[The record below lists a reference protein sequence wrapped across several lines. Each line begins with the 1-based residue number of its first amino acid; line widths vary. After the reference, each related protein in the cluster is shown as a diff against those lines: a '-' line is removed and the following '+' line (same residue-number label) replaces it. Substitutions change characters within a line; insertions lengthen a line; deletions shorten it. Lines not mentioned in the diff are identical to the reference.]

1 MKKLIALITTAVLIT
16 GMLSSCSKKYHY
28 DTDKAISLATEYM
41 KDKYGKD
48 VKDVETYKKTHGS
61 DAYIGVKFKLD
72 ETDAETPDTNT
83 YEVRV
88 YVDGEGEENHYVK
101 CDNYMNTLFVPF
113 MVEEIGNVLE
123 KNGIKDYLVVVTRV
137 FQTESSDW
145 EYYSSDFS
153 IPSANS
159 SLNYYLQNNQIGSR
173 CYIILPDKEKLSIE
187 SSQSCIDFIS
197 NIIKPLF
204 DDDYMTLRLYICHD
218 EDFKFAKEH
227 DSDEYKSYIYYD
239 KFINKE

>member
-1 MKKLIALITTAVLIT
+1 MKRLIVLMSAAIIAASFTTSCQLMHHPYDEDNAQKL
-16 GMLSSCSKKYHY
+16 
-28 DTDKAISLATEYM
+28 AIEYM
-41 KDKYGKD
+41 KEKYDKEIEVTD
-48 VKDVETYKKTHGS
+48 TYCQKHGS
-61 DAYIGVKFKLD
+61 DKYVGVKFKLD
-72 ETDAETPDTNT
+72 ETDNESSDDST

-88 YVDGEGEENHYVK
+88 YGNKDTQYQYVK

-113 MVEEIGNVLE
+113 MEEEIGNVLE

-227 DSDEYKSYIYYD
+227 DSDEYKSYISYD
-239 KFINKE
+239 KYITKE